1 MPLTSKKKCCYKNQL
16 RKSNG
21 RFGNS
26 KKFKENFGAEE
37 NFRVE
42 EVLGEDLV
50 AGDWEDKNLDED
62 WVNEE
67 TLVWKDNAILNKQKR
82 GPYLVGL
89 MKKSTYY
96 DKWGPNGTY
105 TVAASNTKN
114 ITEYFLPAKDS
125 SNNTPS
131 PDIADEFSE
140 ILNNGNEEGGWTFKI
155 TLQKINILRTEL
167 EKSHK
172 KMFIIEY
179 NKKRAIFEYLQRL
192 DKNNRG
198 KMDASME
205 AAKIVFINAGSYKA
219 TIIRKWAAYWL
230 KTGHLPPVYQ
240 GKHQKTVRLIDDED
254 IANRCKTWI

>member
-1 MPLTSKKKCCYKNQL
+1 MLEIKK
-16 RKSNG
+16 R
-21 RFGNS
+21 
-26 KKFKENFGAEE
+26 
-37 NFRVE
+37 
-42 EVLGEDLV
+42 D
-50 AGDWEDKNLDED
+50 
-62 WVNEE
+62 
-67 TLVWKDNAILNKQKR
+67 
-82 GPYLVGL
+82 PYLVGL

-96 DKWGPNGTY
+96 DKWGPNGIY

-131 PDIADEFSE
+131 PDIADEFSG

-172 KMFIIEY
+172 KMSIIEY

-219 TIIRKWAAYWL
+219 TIIRKWVAYWL
-230 KTGHLPPVYQ
+230 KTGHLPPVY
-240 GKHQKTVRLIDDED
+240 
-254 IANRCKTWI
+254 